1 MENSEVEKA
10 TASEDT
16 SQLSRNRSFKS
27 KQLVRSQAIRE
38 STSPPRTVSPS
49 VMIDTP
55 DVSANVRETSDVR
68 GDVREDRSDG
78 NSENRQQVEIQI
90 TSGTWEDDSD
100 QRQRTKRWLGN
111 KQNSRDN
118 SRDLLSNNPRIACVC
133 GACNAC
139 PHCRG
144 RRRKFLC
151 PTKQDSGIVCSDDC
165 PDCSDTESSGNNGG
179 SNSDVVRKTGSL
191 DEPTHYCRCPERKE
205 KPKNLSLSRTDSD
218 DRTDMSEAELVQFI
232 QDTLNKNA
240 RDRMTLL
247 KIEKELHALIN
258 DTGRILVKFPVMTS
272 YGRMLVHRCAALFEL
287 NHNIDLNNKTCVLVS
302 KSGTCGGRIPCT
314 SFKQW
319 CTATFPPSPQ
329 RHHNDTTHAKSIL
342 KRDTHSLDEP
352 GAGPLSAARSKSLE
366 QREREYERV
375 RRRIFSSDNCNQE
388 DPNQWQW
395 LNSGPIKLLTPEGG
409 SRNKLLKVQSLE
421 GSGPNQRSTLSG
433 RGPVSKSHS
442 FGGYTETPP
451 PRQISRQGDLASS
464 SWRLSPS
471 SSGYRTLSLHST
483 DSVTPS
489 PTGGASPEPVQNT
502 NTEGVAV
509 MWAVTDFSA
518 VPVGAL
524 VIHPQ
529 TGRPLTNSDGSL
541 YHFDPANPPVIEN
554 GYPQVEQKIDINND
568 KKRQA
573 GETTLFYRQR

>member
-1 MENSEVEKA
+1 MENSEMEKA
-10 TASEDT
+10 VASDET

-38 STSPPRTVSPS
+38 STSPPRTASPS
-49 VMIDTP
+49 VVVDTP
-55 DVSANVRETSDVR
+55 NVANVDVRQTSDVR
-68 GDVREDRSDG
+68 DEVIRDDRSENSDG
-78 NSENRQQVEIQI
+78 RQQVEIQI

-111 KQNSRDN
+111 KQNSRD
-118 SRDLLSNNPRIACVC
+118 LLSNNPRIACVC
-133 GACNAC
+133 GTCNAC

-144 RRRKFLC
+144 RRRRYLC
-151 PTKQDSGIVCSDDC
+151 PTKQDSGIVCSDEC
-165 PDCSDTESSGNNGG
+165 PDCSDTEPSGG
-179 SNSDVVRKTGSL
+179 SNSDVVRKSGSL
-191 DEPTHYCRCPERKE
+191 DEPTHYCRCPERKD
-205 KPKNLSLSRTDSD
+205 KTKNVSLSRTDSD
-218 DRTDMSEAELVQFI
+218 DRTDMSESELVQFI

-287 NHNIDLNNKTCVLVS
+287 NHNIDLANKTCVLVS

-329 RHHNDTTHAKSIL
+329 RLHSDTTNAKSIL

-352 GAGPLSAARSKSLE
+352 GAGTLSAARSKSLE

-388 DPNQWQW
+388 DSSQWQW

-421 GSGPNQRSTLSG
+421 GSGPNQRPSLSG

-451 PRQISRQGDLASS
+451 PRQISRQGNISS
-464 SWRLSPS
+464 
-471 SSGYRTLSLHST
+471 
-483 DSVTPS
+483 
-489 PTGGASPEPVQNT
+489 
-502 NTEGVAV
+502 
-509 MWAVTDFSA
+509 
-518 VPVGAL
+518 
-524 VIHPQ
+524 
-529 TGRPLTNSDGSL
+529 
-541 YHFDPANPPVIEN
+541 
-554 GYPQVEQKIDINND
+554 
-568 KKRQA
+568 
-573 GETTLFYRQR
+573 